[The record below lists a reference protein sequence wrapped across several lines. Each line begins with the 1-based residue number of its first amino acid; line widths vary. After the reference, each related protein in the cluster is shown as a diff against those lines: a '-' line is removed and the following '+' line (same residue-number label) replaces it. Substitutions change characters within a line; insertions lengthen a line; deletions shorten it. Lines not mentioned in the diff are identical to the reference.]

1 MDRTFYEGWLIKSP
15 PTKRIW
21 RARWRRRWFTLKQGE
36 IPEQFCLE
44 YYTDHNCRK
53 LKGVIDLDQCEQ
65 VDCGLRLENRK
76 QKFQYM
82 FDIKTPKRTYYLA
95 AETEEDMRDWVNC
108 ICQVCHLHDT
118 KQSNELPL
126 SAAGGIG
133 AGGVG
138 GVGSG
143 DDNRTQH
150 TSSSGGLS
158 NSTQNTTTTS
168 LHSSAGTTTTTTGQ
182 QSQGGGGASSTLLR
196 RPQAVIEQQPMP
208 HQTPAIAAATNN
220 NSDSVYVNTNST
232 DYNNRL
238 TLLCDGN
245 FEQQHLLSAAQQQPP
260 PSPATALYLNHS
272 ALIQAQAQAQAAEQ
286 QQAARLAISSNG
298 VVRKLPEHLV
308 LTQQTLA
315 EAQAQSLGGAQQQA
329 PSPALSTASGP
340 YIPISECFSGSP
352 KFLTESGH
360 RVDIPHN
367 PTTPLNNLDPKFYDT
382 PRSHNNIGLNLTN
395 DQSYSPKITNL
406 SLQQLA
412 ANAISG
418 QKQRSDSDSESVFT
432 DDDEWAHPL
441 PLRENVDRSTRP
453 SDSSIENESFVL
465 TYSQRFS
472 KMPEDG
478 SGGGGATTPNADAV
492 TSTASVLTP
501 PPLKQ
506 AADQHHTLEK
516 LAKVLKN
523 KNNLILDFKD
533 NEKIPRDLPQ
543 LSDTENT
550 SPAIVAR
557 RHANSS
563 LIEESYDIPRSHQLP
578 YYNVNQLLG
587 ERPMTSPH
595 NTNPIAA
602 STPNLMADV
611 AAISSSSTAGA
622 AAAAALTGGPT
633 PSPSAVSASAR
644 TLPRPHCYTNAAPT
658 KMEGNV
664 FRYDFI
670 EQKDCPPVNRKL
682 KPKVAATA
690 GAPGGLATVEDK
702 PPEEFP
708 AKPPVGAMEHLT
720 TKFYVAQLQQQ
731 QTAAAAV
738 GGVGAVGPPSVDR
751 KCKPN
756 AYKLGSSATM
766 SPATRRSTGA
776 PLSMVLPHE
785 TDVHSPAAAA
795 YFHETRTLPRQQH
808 RPHPNSPGSHSVQHQ
823 RTASAAAAMMS
834 TSYLAVA
841 AAAAAQKSQLPP
853 AAAAPAAAH
862 TEHKLQ
868 YFDLD
873 VTNKPPLLNRQSMSV
888 GNLYT
893 QGAGTSAAA
902 AVAIAATAQAPVRS
916 TVVYNL
922 VDFVK
927 TEAFKRIREER
938 NKESSETK

>member
-95 AETEEDMRDWVNC
+95 AETEADMRDWVNC

-126 SAAGGIG
+126 GAVG
-133 AGGVG
+133 AGEWVAM
-138 GVGSG
+138 VFPYPEFLKSIFT
-143 DDNRTQH
+143 DENRTQH

-168 LHSSAGTTTTTTGQ
+168 LHSSAGTTQATQSTGA
-182 QSQGGGGASSTLLR
+182 GGGGSTTQLR
-196 RPQAVIEQQPMP
+196 RPATVIEQQPLP
-208 HQTPAIAAATNN
+208 LSAGNN
-220 NSDSVYVNTNST
+220 NSDSVYVNTEYS
-232 DYNNRL
+232 NRESMM
-238 TLLCDGN
+238 LCDGN
-245 FEQQHLLSAAQQQPP
+245 FDQQDLLSAAQQQPP

-272 ALIQAQAQAQAAEQ
+272 ALIQAQAQAAAAAAAEQ
-286 QQAARLAISSNG
+286 QQQQQQQQQARLAVNANG

-308 LTQQTLA
+308 LNQQTLA
-315 EAQAQSLGGAQQQA
+315 EAAAQQCSVQA
-329 PSPALSTASGP
+329 SPALSTASGP

-352 KFLTESGH
+352 RYLPGTGVGPVAGVVAGAE
-360 RVDIPHN
+360 VA
-367 PTTPLNNLDPKFYDT
+367 TTPLNNLDPKFYDT

-412 ANAISG
+412 NANAS
-418 QKQRSDSDSESVFT
+418 KQRSDSDSESVFT

-472 KMPEDG
+472 KMPEEG
-478 SGGGGATTPNADAV
+478 AGGAAAQPVEKLSSKQAAGAAAAAGGATAPSGD
-492 TSTASVLTP
+492 
-501 PPLKQ
+501 
-506 AADQHHTLEK
+506 HRTLEK

-523 KNNLILDFKD
+523 KNNLILDFKE

-557 RHANSS
+557 RNAYSAF
-563 LIEESYDIPRSHQLP
+563 IEERYDIPRSHQLP

-587 ERPMTSPH
+587 ERPVVVTSPH
-595 NTNPIAA
+595 NSNPIAA
-602 STPNLMADV
+602 STPNLMAATAAVMTAATTTATATNPGQIPV
-611 AAISSSSTAGA
+611 AS
-622 AAAAALTGGPT
+622 PT
-633 PSPSAVSASAR
+633 TSAAR

-664 FRYDFI
+664 FRYDFM
-670 EQKDCPPVNRKL
+670 EQADCPPVNRKL
-682 KPKVAATA
+682 KPKVVA
-690 GAPGGLATVEDK
+690 GTPALEDK

-708 AKPPVGAMEHLT
+708 AKPPVGVEHLT
-720 TKFYVAQLQQQ
+720 SKLGAAHLQQQ
-731 QTAAAAV
+731 Q
-738 GGVGAVGPPSVDR
+738 GVVGPPSVDR

-756 AYKLGSSATM
+756 AYKLGTSATM
-766 SPATRRSTGA
+766 SPATRRSSGA

-795 YFHETRTLPRQQH
+795 HFHETRTLPRQQH
-808 RPHPNSPGSHSVQHQ
+808 RQQHHHHHHPNSPGSMSVQHQ
-823 RTASAAAAMMS
+823 RTVSAVAAMSSSGAAASAA
-834 TSYLAVA
+834 TT
-841 AAAAAQKSQLPP
+841 KP
-853 AAAAPAAAH
+853 A
-862 TEHKLQ
+862 EHKLQ
-868 YFDLD
+868 YLELD
-873 VTNKPPLLNRQSMSV
+873 VTNKPLLNSSNSNV
-888 GNLYT
+888 GNLYS
-893 QGAGTSAAA
+893 QGGNAAGGAMRLSVVDAAGA
-902 AVAIAATAQAPVRS
+902 RGGPKPS
-916 TVVYNL
+916 SVVYNS
-922 VDFVK
+922 VDFLK

-938 NKESSETK
+938 NKESTESGK

>member
-1 MDRTFYEGWLIKSP
+1 MDSTFHEGWLIKSP
-15 PTKRIW
+15 PSKRIW

-44 YYTDHNCRK
+44 YYTDQYCRK

-95 AETEEDMRDWVNC
+95 AETEASMRDWVNC

-126 SAAGGIG
+126 GATATSTAAAAAAAAAADGNRSAQ
-133 AGGVG
+133 
-138 GVGSG
+138 
-143 DDNRTQH
+143 QH
-150 TSSSGGLS
+150 TSSSGALS

-168 LHSSAGTTTTTTGQ
+168 LHSSAGTTATN
-182 QSQGGGGASSTLLR
+182 SLLR
-196 RPQAVIEQQPMP
+196 RPAVIDQQP
-208 HQTPAIAAATNN
+208 QSANN
-220 NSDSVYVNTNST
+220 NSDSVYVNT
-232 DYNNRL
+232 DYNNRE
-238 TLLCDGN
+238 TLLCDAH
-245 FEQQHLLSAAQQQPP
+245 FDQQQLLSAAQQQPP
-260 PSPATALYLNHS
+260 PSPATALYLNQS
-272 ALIQAQAQAQAAEQ
+272 ALIQAQAQAQAEQ
-286 QQAARLAISSNG
+286 QQQAQAQAQAAAARLAINANG

-308 LTQQTLA
+308 LNQQTLA
-315 EAQAQSLGGAQQQA
+315 EAMTQQQQHGSVQA
-329 PSPALSTASGP
+329 SPALSTASGP
-340 YIPISECFSGSP
+340 YIPISECFTGSP
-352 KFLTESGH
+352 KFLLDSH
-360 RVDIPHN
+360 AN
-367 PTTPLNNLDPKFYDT
+367 AAAALNNLDPKFYDT

-395 DQSYSPKITNL
+395 DQSYSPKITNC
-406 SLQQLA
+406 SVQQLA
-412 ANAISG
+412 NASG
-418 QKQRSDSDSESVFT
+418 KQRSQRSDSDSESVFT

-478 SGGGGATTPNADAV
+478 AALPTPGTEKHAKQLGAIAA
-492 TSTASVLTP
+492 A
-501 PPLKQ
+501 
-506 AADQHHTLEK
+506 AADGAGEHHTLEK

-533 NEKIPRDLPQ
+533 NEKLQRDLPQ

-550 SPAIVAR
+550 SPAIVAS

-578 YYNVNQLLG
+578 YCNVGQLLG
-587 ERPMTSPH
+587 ERPVTSPH
-595 NTNPIAA
+595 NSNPIAA
-602 STPNLMADV
+602 STPNLMADACAAAPANPGQV
-611 AAISSSSTAGA
+611 ASSTTTTAPVNS
-622 AAAAALTGGPT
+622 PT
-633 PSPSAVSASAR
+633 SAR
-644 TLPRPHCYTNAAPT
+644 TLPRQHCYTNAAPT
-658 KMEGNV
+658 RMEGNV

-670 EQKDCPPVNRKL
+670 EQADCPPVNRKL
-682 KPKVAATA
+682 KPKVANLPLEATHKSS
-690 GAPGGLATVEDK
+690 VEDR

-708 AKPPVGAMEHLT
+708 AKPPVAAMEQLNSKLSA
-720 TKFYVAQLQQQ
+720 TKLQSS
-731 QTAAAAV
+731 A
-738 GGVGAVGPPSVDR
+738 PPSVDR

-785 TDVHSPAAAA
+785 TDVHSPAAIA

-808 RPHPNSPGSHSVQHQ
+808 RQHPNSPGSQSVQHQ
-823 RTASAAAAMMS
+823 RTASAAAAMTS
-834 TSYLAVA
+834 TA
-841 AAAAAQKSQLPP
+841 AAAAA
-853 AAAAPAAAH
+853 AAAAHKQSQQAVQQH
-862 TEHKLQ
+862 SEHKLQ

-888 GNLYT
+888 GNLYA
-893 QGAGTSAAA
+893 QGGAGLGGVRLGATDAA
-902 AVAIAATAQAPVRS
+902 AVRAPVQS
-916 TVVYNL
+916 SVVYNF

-938 NKESSETK
+938 NKESSESGGGGGSNK

>member
-95 AETEEDMRDWVNC
+95 AETEADMRDWVNC

-126 SAAGGIG
+126 G
-133 AGGVG
+133 AVG
-138 GVGSG
+138 A
-143 DDNRTQH
+143 DENRTQH

-168 LHSSAGTTTTTTGQ
+168 LHSSAGTTQ
-182 QSQGGGGASSTLLR
+182 AAQSAVGSGGAGGGGGSATQLR
-196 RPQAVIEQQPMP
+196 RPAVIEQQPLP
-208 HQTPAIAAATNN
+208 LSAGNN
-220 NSDSVYVNTNST
+220 NSDSVYVNTEYS
-232 DYNNRL
+232 NRESM
-238 TLLCDGN
+238 LCDGN
-245 FEQQHLLSAAQQQPP
+245 FDQQDLLSAAQQQPP

-272 ALIQAQAQAQAAEQ
+272 ALIQAQAAAAAAEQQQQ
-286 QQAARLAISSNG
+286 QQAARLAVSANG
-298 VVRKLPEHLV
+298 VVRKLPDHLV

-315 EAQAQSLGGAQQQA
+315 EAAAQQGSVQA
-329 PSPALSTASGP
+329 SPALSTASGP

-352 KFLTESGH
+352 RYLPGTGPGTGAGAVAGE
-360 RVDIPHN
+360 VAIPNN

-412 ANAISG
+412 NANANANAS
-418 QKQRSDSDSESVFT
+418 KQRSDSDSESVFT

-472 KMPEDG
+472 KMPEE
-478 SGGGGATTPNADAV
+478 GGGAAQPVEKLN
-492 TSTASVLTP
+492 S
-501 PPLKQ
+501 KQ
-506 AADQHHTLEK
+506 AAAAAGAAAASAPGGGDHRTLEK

-523 KNNLILDFKD
+523 KNNLILDFKE

-550 SPAIVAR
+550 SPAIVALR
-557 RHANSS
+557 NAHSAF
-563 LIEESYDIPRSHQLP
+563 IEESYDIPRSHQLP

-587 ERPMTSPH
+587 ERLVVVTSPH
-595 NTNPIAA
+595 NSNPIAA
-602 STPNLMADV
+602 STPNLMA
-611 AAISSSSTAGA
+611 AT
-622 AAAAALTGGPT
+622 AAALTATTTATNPGQIPAASPT
-633 PSPSAVSASAR
+633 TSAAR

-664 FRYDFI
+664 FRYDFM
-670 EQKDCPPVNRKL
+670 EQADCPPVNRKL
-682 KPKVAATA
+682 KPKLVAGTPA
-690 GAPGGLATVEDK
+690 LEDK

-708 AKPPVGAMEHLT
+708 AKPPVGVEHLT
-720 TKFYVAQLQQQ
+720 SKLGAAHLQQQ
-731 QTAAAAV
+731 QQQTTV
-738 GGVGAVGPPSVDR
+738 VGPPSVDR

-756 AYKLGSSATM
+756 AYKLGTSATM
-766 SPATRRSTGA
+766 SPATRRSSGA

-795 YFHETRTLPRQQH
+795 FFHETRTLPRQQH
-808 RPHPNSPGSHSVQHQ
+808 RQQHHHHHHHHPNSPGSMSVQHQ
-823 RTASAAAAMMS
+823 RTVSALAAMSSSGGASAATKQPQPQA
-834 TSYLAVA
+834 
-841 AAAAAQKSQLPP
+841 
-853 AAAAPAAAH
+853 
-862 TEHKLQ
+862 EHKLQ
-868 YFDLD
+868 YLELD
-873 VTNKPPLLNRQSMSV
+873 VTNKPPLNSSSMNV
-888 GNLYT
+888 GNLYS
-893 QGAGTSAAA
+893 QGGNAASGAMRLSAVDAAGARGPKPS
-902 AVAIAATAQAPVRS
+902 S
-916 TVVYNL
+916 VVYNS
-922 VDFVK
+922 VDFLK

-938 NKESSETK
+938 NKESTESGK

>member
-95 AETEEDMRDWVNC
+95 AETEADMRDWVNC

-126 SAAGGIG
+126 G
-133 AGGVG
+133 AVG
-138 GVGSG
+138 T
-143 DDNRTQH
+143 DENRTQH

-168 LHSSAGTTTTTTGQ
+168 LHSSAGTTAAQVAGPNA
-182 QSQGGGGASSTLLR
+182 GGAAQLR
-196 RPQAVIEQQPMP
+196 RPVVIEQQPMP
-208 HQTPAIAAATNN
+208 LNAANN
-220 NSDSVYVNTNST
+220 NSDSVYVNTEYS
-232 DYNNRL
+232 NRE
-238 TLLCDGN
+238 TMLCDSN
-245 FEQQHLLSAAQQQPP
+245 FDQQDLLSAAQQQPP

-272 ALIQAQAQAQAAEQ
+272 ALIQAQAAAAAAEQQQ
-286 QQAARLAISSNG
+286 QQAARLAVNANG

-308 LTQQTLA
+308 LNQQTLA
-315 EAQAQSLGGAQQQA
+315 EAAAQQHSSVQA
-329 PSPALSTASGP
+329 SPALSTASGP

-352 KFLTESGH
+352 RFLPGCGPPGAD
-360 RVDIPHN
+360 VVIPNN
-367 PTTPLNNLDPKFYDT
+367 PSTPLNNLDPKFYDT

-412 ANAISG
+412 NTNAS
-418 QKQRSDSDSESVFT
+418 KQRSDSDSESVFT

-472 KMPEDG
+472 KMPEEGG
-478 SGGGGATTPNADAV
+478 SVVSPAEKHSKLAGAGSLAE
-492 TSTASVLTP
+492 AS
-501 PPLKQ
+501 
-506 AADQHHTLEK
+506 DQGTLDK

-523 KNNLILDFKD
+523 KNNLILDFKE
-533 NEKIPRDLPQ
+533 NEKIPRELPQ

-557 RHANSS
+557 RNAHSA
-563 LIEESYDIPRSHQLP
+563 LIEESYDIPRSHQQP
-578 YYNVNQLLG
+578 YYNVNQMLG
-587 ERPMTSPH
+587 ERPVTSPH
-595 NTNPIAA
+595 NSNPIAA
-602 STPNLMADV
+602 STPNLMAADLGSV
-611 AAISSSSTAGA
+611 AAILSADNSGQIGGVQPTASS
-622 AAAAALTGGPT
+622 PT
-633 PSPSAVSASAR
+633 SAR
-644 TLPRPHCYTNAAPT
+644 TLPRHCYTNAAPT

-664 FRYDFI
+664 FRYDFM
-670 EQKDCPPVNRKL
+670 EQADCPPVNRNL
-682 KPKVAATA
+682 KPKGQGSLPA
-690 GAPGGLATVEDK
+690 VEDK

-708 AKPPVGAMEHLT
+708 AKPPVGVEHLT
-720 TKFYVAQLQQQ
+720 SKLGAAQLQQPI
-731 QTAAAAV
+731 
-738 GGVGAVGPPSVDR
+738 GPPNVDR
-751 KCKPN
+751 NCKPHV
-756 AYKLGSSATM
+756 YKLGSSATM
-766 SPATRRSTGA
+766 SPAMRRSSGA

-785 TDVHSPAAAA
+785 TDVHSPAASAV
-795 YFHETRTLPRQQH
+795 FHETRTLPRQQH
-808 RPHPNSPGSHSVQHQ
+808 RQHPNSPGSMSVQHQ
-823 RTASAAAAMMS
+823 RTASAAMIMVG
-834 TSYLAVA
+834 TSAPKQQP
-841 AAAAAQKSQLPP
+841 AQ
-853 AAAAPAAAH
+853 A
-862 TEHKLQ
+862 EHKLQ

-873 VTNKPPLLNRQSMSV
+873 VTNKPPLLNRSSMSV
-888 GNLYT
+888 GNLYS
-893 QGAGTSAAA
+893 QGGNGAGGMRLAGVEAGGA
-902 AVAIAATAQAPVRS
+902 RGAVPS
-916 TVVYNL
+916 SVVYRS

-938 NKESSETK
+938 ESSGNK

>member
-1 MDRTFYEGWLIKSP
+1 
-15 PTKRIW
+15 
-21 RARWRRRWFTLKQGE
+21 
-36 IPEQFCLE
+36 
-44 YYTDHNCRK
+44 
-53 LKGVIDLDQCEQ
+53 
-65 VDCGLRLENRK
+65 
-76 QKFQYM
+76 M

-95 AETEEDMRDWVNC
+95 AETEADMRDWVNC

-126 SAAGGIG
+126 G
-133 AGGVG
+133 AVG
-138 GVGSG
+138 L
-143 DDNRTQH
+143 DENRTQH

-168 LHSSAGTTTTTTGQ
+168 LHSSAGTTQAT
-182 QSQGGGGASSTLLR
+182 QSVASSGAGGGSTTQLR
-196 RPQAVIEQQPMP
+196 RPAVIEQQPL
-208 HQTPAIAAATNN
+208 PAGNN
-220 NSDSVYVNTNST
+220 NSDSVYVNTEYS
-232 DYNNRL
+232 NRESM
-238 TLLCDGN
+238 LCDGN
-245 FEQQHLLSAAQQQPP
+245 FDQQDLLSAAQQQPP

-272 ALIQAQAQAQAAEQ
+272 ALIQAQAAAAAAEQ
-286 QQAARLAISSNG
+286 QQQQQQQARLAVSANG

-308 LTQQTLA
+308 LNQQTLA
-315 EAQAQSLGGAQQQA
+315 EAAAQQCSVQA
-329 PSPALSTASGP
+329 SPALSTASGP

-352 KFLTESGH
+352 RYLPGTGLPGGVGPGAGAGAGE
-360 RVDIPHN
+360 VAIPNN

-412 ANAISG
+412 NANAS
-418 QKQRSDSDSESVFT
+418 KQRSDSDSESVFT

-472 KMPEDG
+472 KMPEE
-478 SGGGGATTPNADAV
+478 GGGGAAQAQSVEKLNSKQPAGAA
-492 TSTASVLTP
+492 ASSVP
-501 PPLKQ
+501 SG
-506 AADQHHTLEK
+506 DHRTLEK

-523 KNNLILDFKD
+523 KNNLILDFKE

-557 RHANSS
+557 RNAHSAF
-563 LIEESYDIPRSHQLP
+563 IEESYDIPRSHQLP

-587 ERPMTSPH
+587 ERPVVVTSPH
-595 NTNPIAA
+595 NSNPIAA
-602 STPNLMADV
+602 STPNLMA
-611 AAISSSSTAGA
+611 ATS
-622 AAAAALTGGPT
+622 AALTASAAATNPGQIPVASPT
-633 PSPSAVSASAR
+633 TSAAR

-664 FRYDFI
+664 FRYDFM
-670 EQKDCPPVNRKL
+670 EQADCPPVNRKL
-682 KPKVAATA
+682 KPKVVA
-690 GAPGGLATVEDK
+690 GTPALEDK

-708 AKPPVGAMEHLT
+708 AKPPVGVEHLT
-720 TKFYVAQLQQQ
+720 SKLGAAHLQQQ
-731 QTAAAAV
+731 QQQ
-738 GGVGAVGPPSVDR
+738 GVVGPPSVDR

-756 AYKLGSSATM
+756 AYKLGTSATM
-766 SPATRRSTGA
+766 SPATRRSSGA

-808 RPHPNSPGSHSVQHQ
+808 RQQHHHHHPNSPGSMSVQHQ
-823 RTASAAAAMMS
+823 RTVS
-834 TSYLAVA
+834 AVA
-841 AAAAAQKSQLPP
+841 AMSSSGGASAKQQQPP
-853 AAAAPAAAH
+853 A
-862 TEHKLQ
+862 EHKLQ
-868 YFDLD
+868 YLELD
-873 VTNKPPLLNRQSMSV
+873 VTNKPPLNSSSLNV

-893 QGAGTSAAA
+893 QGGNAASGA
-902 AVAIAATAQAPVRS
+902 MRMSVVDATGARGPKPS
-916 TVVYNL
+916 SVVYNS
-922 VDFVK
+922 VDFLK

-938 NKESSETK
+938 NKESTESGK

>member
-1 MDRTFYEGWLIKSP
+1 MDSTFHEGWLIKSP

-44 YYTDHNCRK
+44 YYTDQYCRK

-95 AETEEDMRDWVNC
+95 AETEASMRDWVNC

-126 SAAGGIG
+126 GATAASTAAAAAAAAAAATADENRSAQ
-133 AGGVG
+133 
-138 GVGSG
+138 
-143 DDNRTQH
+143 QH
-150 TSSSGGLS
+150 TSSSGALS

-168 LHSSAGTTTTTTGQ
+168 LHSSAGTMAN
-182 QSQGGGGASSTLLR
+182 SLLR
-196 RPQAVIEQQPMP
+196 QRSAVIDQQP
-208 HQTPAIAAATNN
+208 QCSNN
-220 NSDSVYVNTNST
+220 NSDSVYVNT
-232 DYNNRL
+232 DYNNRE
-238 TLLCDGN
+238 TLLCDAH
-245 FEQQHLLSAAQQQPP
+245 FDQQQLLSAAQQQPP
-260 PSPATALYLNHS
+260 PSPATALYLNQS
-272 ALIQAQAQAQAAEQ
+272 ALIQAQAQAAAMEQ
-286 QQAARLAISSNG
+286 QQQQQQAQAQAAAARLAVNSNG

-308 LTQQTLA
+308 LTQQTLL
-315 EAQAQSLGGAQQQA
+315 EAMAQQHSSVQA
-329 PSPALSTASGP
+329 SPALSTASGP
-340 YIPISECFSGSP
+340 YIPISECFTGSP
-352 KFLTESGH
+352 KLLPDGH
-360 RVDIPHN
+360 AAAAGA
-367 PTTPLNNLDPKFYDT
+367 LNNLDPKFYDT

-395 DQSYSPKITNL
+395 DQSYSPKITNC

-412 ANAISG
+412 NASSK
-418 QKQRSDSDSESVFT
+418 QRSQRSDSDSESVFT

-478 SGGGGATTPNADAV
+478 AALAPS
-492 TSTASVLTP
+492 
-501 PPLKQ
+501 
-506 AADQHHTLEK
+506 AADKHSKLIGAITNTAADGAGEHHTLEK

-523 KNNLILDFKD
+523 KNNLILDFKE
-533 NEKIPRDLPQ
+533 NEKLSRDLPQ

-578 YYNVNQLLG
+578 YCNVGQLLG
-587 ERPMTSPH
+587 ERPVTSPH
-595 NTNPIAA
+595 NSNPIAA
-602 STPNLMADV
+602 STPNLMADAS
-611 AAISSSSTAGA
+611 AAPIVNPSSAAPHPATA
-622 AAAAALTGGPT
+622 TNSPT
-633 PSPSAVSASAR
+633 SAR

-658 KMEGNV
+658 RMEGNV

-670 EQKDCPPVNRKL
+670 EQTDCPPVNRKL
-682 KPKVAATA
+682 KPKVANPPPEMTHK
-690 GAPGGLATVEDK
+690 TTMEDK

-708 AKPPVGAMEHLT
+708 AKPPVCAMEQLSSKLCA
-720 TKFYVAQLQQQ
+720 TKLQS
-731 QTAAAAV
+731 T
-738 GGVGAVGPPSVDR
+738 GPPSVDR

-756 AYKLGSSATM
+756 VYKLGSSATM
-766 SPATRRSTGA
+766 SAATRRSSGA
-776 PLSMVLPHE
+776 PLTMVLPHE
-785 TDVHSPAAAA
+785 TDVHSPAAVG
-795 YFHETRTLPRQQH
+795 YFHETRTLPRQPH
-808 RPHPNSPGSHSVQHQ
+808 RPHPNSPGSQSVQHQ
-823 RTASAAAAMMS
+823 RTASAAAAM
-834 TSYLAVA
+834 TSSSAVA
-841 AAAAAQKSQLPP
+841 AAAAAAAMKQLQQ
-853 AAAAPAAAH
+853 AAVQQP
-862 TEHKLQ
+862 EHKLQ

-893 QGAGTSAAA
+893 QGAATVGGVRLGAVDASA
-902 AVAIAATAQAPVRS
+902 VRAPVKS
-916 TVVYNL
+916 SVVYNS

-938 NKESSETK
+938 NKESSESGNK

>member
-44 YYTDHNCRK
+44 YYTDHHCRK

-95 AETEEDMRDWVNC
+95 AETEADMRDWVNC

-126 SAAGGIG
+126 GAVG
-133 AGGVG
+133 AG
-138 GVGSG
+138 
-143 DDNRTQH
+143 DENRTQH

-168 LHSSAGTTTTTTGQ
+168 LHSSAGTTA
-182 QSQGGGGASSTLLR
+182 GGATGSGGAAQMR
-196 RPQAVIEQQPMP
+196 RPAVIDQQPLP
-208 HQTPAIAAATNN
+208 TNQGNN
-220 NSDSVYVNTNST
+220 NSDSVYVNTEYS
-232 DYNNRL
+232 NRE
-238 TLLCDGN
+238 TMLCDAN
-245 FEQQHLLSAAQQQPP
+245 FDQQELLSAAQQQPP
-260 PSPATALYLNHS
+260 PSPATALYLNYS
-272 ALIQAQAQAQAAEQ
+272 ALIQARAAELSTEQQ
-286 QQAARLAISSNG
+286 QQAARLAVSCNG

-315 EAQAQSLGGAQQQA
+315 EAAAQQHSSVQA
-329 PSPALSTASGP
+329 SPALSTASGP

-352 KFLTESGH
+352 RFLPGSGNPCAELG
-360 RVDIPHN
+360 IPN
-367 PTTPLNNLDPKFYDT
+367 TPLNNLDPKFYDT

-395 DQSYSPKITNL
+395 DQSCSPKITNTNL

-412 ANAISG
+412 NVNAS
-418 QKQRSDSDSESVFT
+418 KQRSDSDSESVFT

-472 KMPEDG
+472 KMPEE
-478 SGGGGATTPNADAV
+478 GGAVVQPTEKNSKQAGAASLADAG
-492 TSTASVLTP
+492 
-501 PPLKQ
+501 
-506 AADQHHTLEK
+506 DHRTLDK

-523 KNNLILDFKD
+523 KNNLILDFKE
-533 NEKIPRDLPQ
+533 NEKSRDLPQ

-550 SPAIVAR
+550 SPAIVAAR
-557 RHANSS
+557 NANSVF
-563 LIEESYDIPRSHQLP
+563 IEESYDIPRSHQLP
-578 YYNVNQLLG
+578 YYNMNQLLS
-587 ERPMTSPH
+587 ERPVTSPH

-602 STPNLMADV
+602 STPNLMA
-611 AAISSSSTAGA
+611 AGA
-622 AAAAALTGGPT
+622 GATPLASTNPGQVGGAHAPSSPT
-633 PSPSAVSASAR
+633 SAR

-664 FRYDFI
+664 FRYDFM
-670 EQKDCPPVNRKL
+670 EHMDCPPVNRKL
-682 KPKVAATA
+682 KPKNSS
-690 GAPGGLATVEDK
+690 GIPPSVEDK
-702 PPEEFP
+702 PPEECP
-708 AKPPVGAMEHLT
+708 AKPPVGVVEHLT
-720 TKFYVAQLQQQ
+720 SKLGAAQLQQPI
-731 QTAAAAV
+731 
-738 GGVGAVGPPSVDR
+738 GPPSVDR

-756 AYKLGSSATM
+756 AYKTGTSATM
-766 SPATRRSTGA
+766 SPRRAT
-776 PLSMVLPHE
+776 MVFPHE
-785 TDVHSPAAAA
+785 TDVHEAAS
-795 YFHETRTLPRQQH
+795 YLHETRTLPRHQPYRSQH
-808 RPHPNSPGSHSVQHQ
+808 SNSPGSMSVQHQ

-834 TSYLAVA
+834 AAAVA
-841 AAAAAQKSQLPP
+841 PKQQPP
-853 AAAAPAAAH
+853 PQA
-862 TEHKLQ
+862 EHKLQ

-873 VTNKPPLLNRQSMSV
+873 VTNKPPLLNRSSMSV
-888 GNLYT
+888 GNLYS
-893 QGAGTSAAA
+893 QGGNAQGGMRLAPIDAASAR
-902 AVAIAATAQAPVRS
+902 APVPS
-916 TVVYNL
+916 SVVYNS

-938 NKESSETK
+938 NKESKE

>member
-1 MDRTFYEGWLIKSP
+1 MMDSTFHEGWLIKSP

-44 YYTDHNCRK
+44 YYTDQYCRK

-95 AETEEDMRDWVNC
+95 AETEASMRDWVNC

-118 KQSNELPL
+118 KQSNDLPL
-126 SAAGGIG
+126 GATATSTAA
-133 AGGVG
+133 AAAAAAAA
-138 GVGSG
+138 STT
-143 DDNRTQH
+143 DENRSTQQH
-150 TSSSGGLS
+150 TSSSGALS

-168 LHSSAGTTTTTTGQ
+168 LHSSTGTTAT
-182 QSQGGGGASSTLLR
+182 SLLR
-196 RPQAVIEQQPMP
+196 RPTVIDQQP
-208 HQTPAIAAATNN
+208 QSSNN
-220 NSDSVYVNTNST
+220 NSDSVYVNT
-232 DYNNRL
+232 DYNNRE
-238 TLLCDGN
+238 TLLCDAH
-245 FEQQHLLSAAQQQPP
+245 FDQQQLLSAAQQQPP
-260 PSPATALYLNHS
+260 PSPATALYLNQS
-272 ALIQAQAQAQAAEQ
+272 ALIQAQAQAAVVEQ
-286 QQAARLAISSNG
+286 QQQAQAQAAMARLAVNSNG

-315 EAQAQSLGGAQQQA
+315 EAMAQQHSSVQA
-329 PSPALSTASGP
+329 SPALSTASGP
-340 YIPISECFSGSP
+340 YIPISECFTGSP
-352 KFLTESGH
+352 KLLMDGH
-360 RVDIPHN
+360 AAAAGA
-367 PTTPLNNLDPKFYDT
+367 LNNLDPKFYDT

-395 DQSYSPKITNL
+395 DQSYSPKITNC

-412 ANAISG
+412 NASNK
-418 QKQRSDSDSESVFT
+418 QRSQRSDSDSESVFT

-478 SGGGGATTPNADAV
+478 IGLAPT
-492 TSTASVLTP
+492 
-501 PPLKQ
+501 
-506 AADQHHTLEK
+506 AADQLSKLTGTITGTAADGAGEHHTLEK

-523 KNNLILDFKD
+523 KNNLILDIKET
-533 NEKIPRDLPQ
+533 EKLSRDLPQ

-578 YYNVNQLLG
+578 YCNVGQLLG
-587 ERPMTSPH
+587 ERPVTSPH
-595 NTNPIAA
+595 NSNPIAA
-602 STPNLMADV
+602 STPNLMADANVV
-611 AAISSSSTAGA
+611 A
-622 AAAAALTGGPT
+622 LVN
-633 PSPSAVSASAR
+633 PSPAAPHTATATNSPTSAR

-658 KMEGNV
+658 RMEGNV

-670 EQKDCPPVNRKL
+670 EQADCPPVNRKL
-682 KPKVAATA
+682 KPKVANSPPEMTHKT
-690 GAPGGLATVEDK
+690 TVEDK

-708 AKPPVGAMEHLT
+708 AKPPVCSLEQLSSKLGA
-720 TKFYVAQLQQQ
+720 TKLQS
-731 QTAAAAV
+731 TA
-738 GGVGAVGPPSVDR
+738 PPSVDR

-756 AYKLGSSATM
+756 VYKLGSSATM
-766 SPATRRSTGA
+766 SAATRRSSGA

-785 TDVHSPAAAA
+785 TDVHSPAAVG

-808 RPHPNSPGSHSVQHQ
+808 RPHPNSPGSQSVQHQ
-823 RTASAAAAMMS
+823 RTASAAAAM
-834 TSYLAVA
+834 TSSSSSSVIA
-841 AAAAAQKSQLPP
+841 AAAAAAALKQQHQ
-853 AAAAPAAAH
+853 AAAQQS
-862 TEHKLQ
+862 EHKLQ

-888 GNLYT
+888 GNLYS
-893 QGAGTSAAA
+893 QGGA
-902 AVAIAATAQAPVRS
+902 AVGGVRLGAVDVAAVRAPVKS
-916 TVVYNL
+916 SVVYNS

-938 NKESSETK
+938 NKESSESGNK

>member
-21 RARWRRRWFTLKQGE
+21 RARWRRRWFILKQGE

-95 AETEEDMRDWVNC
+95 AETEADMRDWVNC

-126 SAAGGIG
+126 
-133 AGGVG
+133 GGVG
-138 GVGSG
+138 A

-168 LHSSAGTTTTTTGQ
+168 LHSSAGTTAAQAAAPST
-182 QSQGGGGASSTLLR
+182 GGAAQLR
-196 RPQAVIEQQPMP
+196 RPAVIEQQPMP
-208 HQTPAIAAATNN
+208 SNAGNN
-220 NSDSVYVNTNST
+220 NSDSVYVNTEYS
-232 DYNNRL
+232 NRE
-238 TLLCDGN
+238 TMLCDAN
-245 FEQQHLLSAAQQQPP
+245 FDQQDLLSAAQQQPP

-272 ALIQAQAQAQAAEQ
+272 ALIQAQAAAASAEQ
-286 QQAARLAISSNG
+286 QQQQQQQARLAVNSNG

-315 EAQAQSLGGAQQQA
+315 EAAAQQHSSVQA
-329 PSPALSTASGP
+329 SPALSTASGP
-340 YIPISECFSGSP
+340 YIPISECFSGTP
-352 KFLTESGH
+352 RFLPGSA
-360 RVDIPHN
+360 IPGGADVPIPNN
-367 PTTPLNNLDPKFYDT
+367 PITPLNNLDPKFYDT
-382 PRSHNNIGLNLTN
+382 PRCHNNIGLNLTN

-412 ANAISG
+412 NPNAS
-418 QKQRSDSDSESVFT
+418 KQRSDSDSESVFT
-432 DDDEWAHPL
+432 DDEEWAHPL

-472 KMPEDG
+472 KMPEE
-478 SGGGGATTPNADAV
+478 GGAVVPLTETHSKLAGA
-492 TSTASVLTP
+492 ASL
-501 PPLKQ
+501 
-506 AADQHHTLEK
+506 AEAGDQLEK

-523 KNNLILDFKD
+523 KNNLILDFKE

-557 RHANSS
+557 RNANSA

-578 YYNVNQLLG
+578 YYNINHLLS
-587 ERPMTSPH
+587 ERPVTSPH
-595 NTNPIAA
+595 NSNPIAA
-602 STPNLMADV
+602 STPNLMAAGLGSV
-611 AAISSSSTAGA
+611 AATLTAANLGQIGGSQPAASS
-622 AAAAALTGGPT
+622 PT
-633 PSPSAVSASAR
+633 SAR
-644 TLPRPHCYTNAAPT
+644 TLPRHCYTNAAPT

-664 FRYDFI
+664 FRYDFV
-670 EQKDCPPVNRKL
+670 EESNRPPVNRKL
-682 KPKVAATA
+682 KPK
-690 GAPGGLATVEDK
+690 GAGGLPAAEDK

-708 AKPPVGAMEHLT
+708 AKPPVGVEHLT
-720 TKFYVAQLQQQ
+720 SKLGAAQLQQPK
-731 QTAAAAV
+731 
-738 GGVGAVGPPSVDR
+738 GPSVDR

-756 AYKLGSSATM
+756 VYKLGTSATM
-766 SPATRRSTGA
+766 SPATRRSSGA
-776 PLSMVLPHE
+776 PLSMVLPQE
-785 TDVHSPAAAA
+785 IDVHSPAASTF
-795 YFHETRTLPRQQH
+795 FHETRTLPRQQQ
-808 RPHPNSPGSHSVQHQ
+808 RQHPNSPGSMSVQHQ
-823 RTASAAAAMMS
+823 RTASAAATMMS
-834 TSYLAVA
+834 LVG
-841 AAAAAQKSQLPP
+841 
-853 AAAAPAAAH
+853 AAAAPKQQPVAQA
-862 TEHKLQ
+862 EHKLQ

-873 VTNKPPLLNRQSMSV
+873 VTNKPPLLNRSSMSV
-888 GNLYT
+888 GNLYS
-893 QGAGTSAAA
+893 QGNNGASGIRLA
-902 AVAIAATAQAPVRS
+902 AVDAGGARAPVPS
-916 TVVYNL
+916 SVVYNS

-938 NKESSETK
+938 QSNEGSGNK

>member
-95 AETEEDMRDWVNC
+95 AETESDMRDWVNC

-126 SAAGGIG
+126 GSLG
-133 AGGVG
+133 A
-138 GVGSG
+138 
-143 DDNRTQH
+143 DENRTQN

-168 LHSSAGTTTTTTGQ
+168 LHSSAGTIAAQATAT
-182 QSQGGGGASSTLLR
+182 GGAAQMR
-196 RPQAVIEQQPMP
+196 RPVVIDQQPLP
-208 HQTPAIAAATNN
+208 QNPGNN
-220 NSDSVYVNTNST
+220 NSDSVYVNTEYS
-232 DYNNRL
+232 NRE
-238 TLLCDGN
+238 TMLCDGN
-245 FEQQHLLSAAQQQPP
+245 FDQQDLLSAAQQQPP

-272 ALIQAQAQAQAAEQ
+272 ALIQAQAAAAAAEQQQQQQQQ
-286 QQAARLAISSNG
+286 QQAARLAVNANG

-315 EAQAQSLGGAQQQA
+315 EAAAEQQHSSVQA
-329 PSPALSTASGP
+329 SPALSTASGP

-352 KFLTESGH
+352 KFLLDNHQSGTGGPGP
-360 RVDIPHN
+360 DGAIPNN

-412 ANAISG
+412 ANSAS
-418 QKQRSDSDSESVFT
+418 KQRSDSDSESVFT

-478 SGGGGATTPNADAV
+478 AAVAPPPDKQSKLTAASSLADAG
-492 TSTASVLTP
+492 
-501 PPLKQ
+501 
-506 AADQHHTLEK
+506 DHRTLEK

-523 KNNLILDFKD
+523 KNNLILDFKE
-533 NEKIPRDLPQ
+533 NEKITRDLPQ

-557 RHANSS
+557 RNASS
-563 LIEESYDIPRSHQLP
+563 GFIEESYDIPRSHQLP
-578 YYNVNQLLG
+578 YYNVSQLLG
-587 ERPMTSPH
+587 ERPVTSPH
-595 NTNPIAA
+595 NSNPIAA
-602 STPNLMADV
+602 STPNLMAAADLAAGAVPVAV
-611 AAISSSSTAGA
+611 AANPCQTPATIA
-622 AAAAALTGGPT
+622 ATSPT
-633 PSPSAVSASAR
+633 SAR

-670 EQKDCPPVNRKL
+670 EQMDCPPVNRKL
-682 KPKVAATA
+682 KPKAAGTPA
-690 GAPGGLATVEDK
+690 VEDK

-708 AKPPVGAMEHLT
+708 AKPPVGVEHLT
-720 TKFYVAQLQQQ
+720 SKLGAAQLQPI
-731 QTAAAAV
+731 
-738 GGVGAVGPPSVDR
+738 GPPSVDR

-756 AYKLGSSATM
+756 AYKLGTSATM
-766 SPATRRSTGA
+766 SPSSRRSSGA

-785 TDVHSPAAAA
+785 TDVHSSALVA

-808 RPHPNSPGSHSVQHQ
+808 RPHPNSPGSLSVQHQ
-823 RTASAAAAMMS
+823 RTSSAAAAMM
-834 TSYLAVA
+834 TSSGA
-841 AAAAAQKSQLPP
+841 APKQQPP
-853 AAAAPAAAH
+853 AQAK
-862 TEHKLQ
+862 HKLQ

-873 VTNKPPLLNRQSMSV
+873 VTNKPPLLNRSSMSV

-893 QGAGTSAAA
+893 QGGNAGGGIRLA
-902 AVAIAATAQAPVRS
+902 AVDAASARAPVPS
-916 TVVYNL
+916 SVVYKS

-927 TEAFKRIREER
+927 TDAFKRIREER
-938 NKESSETK
+938 NKDSNEGK

>member
-95 AETEEDMRDWVNC
+95 AETEADMRDWVNC

-126 SAAGGIG
+126 G
-133 AGGVG
+133 AVG
-138 GVGSG
+138 A
-143 DDNRTQH
+143 DENRTQH

-168 LHSSAGTTTTTTGQ
+168 LHSSAGTTAAQVT
-182 QSQGGGGASSTLLR
+182 GGAAQLR
-196 RPQAVIEQQPMP
+196 RTAVIEQQPLP
-208 HQTPAIAAATNN
+208 SLPGNN
-220 NSDSVYVNTNST
+220 NSDSVYVNTEYS
-232 DYNNRL
+232 NRE
-238 TLLCDGN
+238 TMLCDAN
-245 FEQQHLLSAAQQQPP
+245 FDQQDLLSAAQQQPP

-272 ALIQAQAQAQAAEQ
+272 ALIQAQAAAAAAEQ
-286 QQAARLAISSNG
+286 QQQARLAVNANG

-315 EAQAQSLGGAQQQA
+315 EAAAQQHSSVQA
-329 PSPALSTASGP
+329 SPALSTASGP

-352 KFLTESGH
+352 RFLPGSGTPGAD
-360 RVDIPHN
+360 VAIPNN

-412 ANAISG
+412 STNAS
-418 QKQRSDSDSESVFT
+418 KQRSDSDSESVFT

-472 KMPEDG
+472 KMPEE
-478 SGGGGATTPNADAV
+478 GGGSIVPPTDKHTKLPGA
-492 TSTASVLTP
+492 ASL
-501 PPLKQ
+501 
-506 AADQHHTLEK
+506 AEAGDQGTLDK

-523 KNNLILDFKD
+523 KNNLILDFKE

-557 RHANSS
+557 RHAHSAF
-563 LIEESYDIPRSHQLP
+563 IEESYDIPRSHQQP

-587 ERPMTSPH
+587 ERPVTSPH
-595 NTNPIAA
+595 NSNPIAA
-602 STPNLMADV
+602 STPNLMAAGDLPTAILT
-611 AAISSSSTAGA
+611 AANPGGA
-622 AAAAALTGGPT
+622 ATANSSPT
-633 PSPSAVSASAR
+633 SAR
-644 TLPRPHCYTNAAPT
+644 TLPRHCYTNAAPT

-664 FRYDFI
+664 FRYDFM
-670 EQKDCPPVNRKL
+670 EQADCPPVNRKL
-682 KPKVAATA
+682 KPKGAT
-690 GAPGGLATVEDK
+690 GGLPSVEDK

-708 AKPPVGAMEHLT
+708 AKPPVGVEHLT
-720 TKFYVAQLQQQ
+720 SKLGAAQLQQQ
-731 QTAAAAV
+731 PI
-738 GGVGAVGPPSVDR
+738 GPPSVDR

-756 AYKLGSSATM
+756 AYKLGTSVTM
-766 SPATRRSTGA
+766 SPATRRSSGA

-785 TDVHSPAAAA
+785 TEIHSPAANA

-808 RPHPNSPGSHSVQHQ
+808 RQQHPNSPGSMSVQHQ
-823 RTASAAAAMMS
+823 RTASAAAAMGA
-834 TSYLAVA
+834 LA
-841 AAAAAQKSQLPP
+841 AASAASKQQPAAQ
-853 AAAAPAAAH
+853 A
-862 TEHKLQ
+862 EHKLQ

-873 VTNKPPLLNRQSMSV
+873 VTNKPPLLNRSSMSV
-888 GNLYT
+888 GNLYS
-893 QGAGTSAAA
+893 QGGNAASGMRLAGVESGGGARA
-902 AVAIAATAQAPVRS
+902 APVPS
-916 TVVYNL
+916 SVVYRS

-938 NKESSETK
+938 ESSGNK